1 MSDNI
6 YSVTQVNSYIKN
18 MFAKDSALNRIR
30 VQGEVSNCKYH
41 SSGHIYFTL
50 KDSGG
55 TLSAIMFASRRTG
68 LSFNLRDG
76 QKIVVTGSIEVY
88 ERGGSYQ
95 IYAQKIELAGMG
107 DLYERFMKL
116 KKELEEMGMFAP
128 EYKKPI
134 PRHPAK
140 IGIAT
145 ASTGAAVHDIINVT
159 TRRNPYI
166 QLVFVPTKVQGQ
178 GAAASIVRS
187 IRMLDDYGVDVII
200 VGRGGGSLEDLWAF
214 NEETVARA
222 IFNCR
227 TPVISAVG
235 HETDFTIADFT
246 ADMRAPTPS
255 AAAEIAT
262 EDMTE
267 FLRSLDARKERL
279 DRAVQGLI
287 TWTRDSVLQKKE
299 QKLRDVMESRIDG
312 LRRRTERAQYSMN
325 LLSPAN
331 RLNAYRAR
339 AEESRMKLSHIMQS
353 DVAGRRHDLA
363 IRAER
368 LKGLSPL
375 AKISSGY
382 AWVSDAAENHISR
395 ASHLHAGD
403 AIKLRF
409 ADGTA
414 GATIDEVITEVSHE

>member
-1 MSDNI
+1 MSENI

-18 MFAKDSALNRIR
+18 MFAKDGALNRIS

-55 TLSAIMFASRRTG
+55 TLSAIMFASRRAS
-68 LSFNLRDG
+68 LSFNLKDG
-76 QKIVVTGSIEVY
+76 QKVVVTGSIEVY

-107 DLYERFMKL
+107 DLYEKFLKL

-134 PRHPAK
+134 PLHPK
-140 IGIAT
+140 TIGIAT

-159 TRRNPYI
+159 TRRNPYV

-178 GAAASIVRS
+178 GAAESIVRS
-187 IRMLDDYGVDVII
+187 IRTLDNYGVDVII

-214 NEETVARA
+214 NEEIVARA
-222 IFNCR
+222 IFNCS
-227 TPVISAVG
+227 TPIISAVG
-235 HETDFTIADFT
+235 HETDFTIADFA

-267 FLRSLDARKERL
+267 FLYSLDQRKERL
-279 DRAVQGLI
+279 NRAVLGLI
-287 TWTRDSVLQKKE
+287 SWTRETQLERKE
-299 QKLRDVMESRIDG
+299 MMLRTAMETLIED
-312 LRRRTERAQYSMN
+312 LRRRTERTQYSLN

-331 RLNAYRAR
+331 RVNAYRAR
-339 AEESRMKLSHIMQS
+339 AEESRIRLSHIMQG
-353 DVAGRRHDLA
+353 DIAEKRHDLA

-382 AWVSDAAENHISR
+382 AWISDPVENHISK
-395 ASHLHAGD
+395 ASQLKKGD
-403 AIKLRF
+403 PVKIRF

-414 GATIDEVITEVSHE
+414 GATINEVITEVNHE

>member
-1 MSDNI
+1 MSSNI
-6 YSVTQVNSYIKN
+6 YSVSQVNSYIKN
-18 MFAKDSALNRIR
+18 MFAKDSALNRIS

-55 TLSAIMFASRRTG
+55 TLSAIMFASRRGG
-68 LSFNLRDG
+68 LSFAMKDG
-76 QKIVVTGSIEVY
+76 QQVIVTGGIEVY

-95 IYAQKIELAGMG
+95 IYAQTIKLAGLG
-107 DLYERFMKL
+107 DLYEKYVEL
-116 KKELEEMGMFAP
+116 KNRLEEMGMFAP

-134 PRHPAK
+134 PRFAK
-140 IGIAT
+140 TIGIAT

-178 GAAASIVRS
+178 GAAQSIVNS
-187 IRMLDDYGVDVII
+187 IRTLDDYGVDVII

-214 NEETVARA
+214 NEEIVARA

-235 HETDFTIADFT
+235 HETDYTIADFT

-262 EDMTE
+262 ADMTE
-267 FLRSLDARKERL
+267 FMASLDERKQRL
-279 DRAVQGLI
+279 NRAVTGLI
-287 TWTRDSVLQKKE
+287 TWTRTGILERQQD
-299 QKLRDVMESRIDG
+299 RMRNAMADRIDAY
-312 LRRRTERAQYSMN
+312 RRRSERMQYSMN
-325 LLSPAN
+325 MLSPIT
-331 RLNAYRAR
+331 RINAFRAQS
-339 AEESRMKLSHIMQS
+339 EEARMKLAQVMN
-353 DVAGRRHDLA
+353 AGLTDARHALA
-363 IRAER
+363 IKAER

-375 AKISSGY
+375 EKISSGY
-382 AWVSDAAENHISR
+382 AWISDGQEKHLSK
-395 ASHLHAGD
+395 ASELRKGQE
-403 AIKLRF
+403 ITVRF
-409 ADGTA
+409 ADGKAVAEVT
-414 GATIDEVITEVSHE
+414 EVIL

>member
-1 MSDNI
+1 
-6 YSVTQVNSYIKN
+6 
-18 MFAKDSALNRIR
+18 MFVKDSALNRIS

-55 TLSAIMFASRRTG
+55 TLSAIMFASRRSG
-68 LSFNLRDG
+68 LSFALKDG
-76 QKIVVTGSIEVY
+76 QKTVVTGSIEVY

-95 IYAQKIELAGMG
+95 IYAQKIQLAGMG

-116 KKELEEMGMFAP
+116 KAELEEMGMFAE
-128 EYKKPI
+128 EYKQPI
-134 PRHPAK
+134 PRHPRT

-166 QLVFVPTKVQGQ
+166 QLVFVPTKVQGE
-178 GAAASIVRS
+178 GAAQSIVRS
-187 IRMLDDYGVDVII
+187 IRTLDEYGVDVII

-214 NEETVARA
+214 NEEAVARA

-227 TPVISAVG
+227 TPIISAVG
-235 HETDFTIADFT
+235 HETDFTIADFV

-262 EDMTE
+262 EDMAQ
-267 FLRSLDARKERL
+267 FISSLAEREERL
-279 DRAVQGLI
+279 NRAVRGLI
-287 TWTRDSVLQKKE
+287 TWTRESLLERKE
-299 QKLRDVMESRIDG
+299 QQLRSAMEDRIEQ
-312 LRRRTERAQYSMN
+312 LRHRSERTQYSLN
-325 LLSPAN
+325 LLSPVT

-339 AEESRMKLSHIMQS
+339 SEEVRMKLSQIMKGNVI
-353 DVAGRRHDLA
+353 DRRHILA
-363 IRAER
+363 VMAER

-375 AKISSGY
+375 EKISSGY
-382 AWVSDAAENHISR
+382 AWLSDEGENHISK
-395 ASHLHAGD
+395 AAQLSAGQR
-403 AIKLRF
+403 ITIRF
-409 ADGTA
+409 ADGKA
-414 GATIDEVITEVSHE
+414 GAQITEVEHE